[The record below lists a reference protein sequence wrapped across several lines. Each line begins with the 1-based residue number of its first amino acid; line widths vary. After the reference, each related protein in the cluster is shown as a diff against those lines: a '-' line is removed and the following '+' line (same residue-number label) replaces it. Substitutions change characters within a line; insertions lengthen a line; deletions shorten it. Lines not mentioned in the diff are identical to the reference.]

1 MPFFLSPLCL
11 LLMAG
16 AVRAEESPPAARLLG
31 GSGFA
36 GKLISVEK
44 GVVRFSSEGQT
55 RDVPLKQLVRWGH
68 PVETRRRVTVEGR
81 PLARVFLADGGVL
94 VGDLTQIDG
103 ERATLFSDLFGGV
116 RLPLGRVRGAIL
128 HPPAGRRERERLALR
143 VQQAEG
149 DADRLLL
156 VNGDELVGRLIGF
169 QENQFQL
176 ETPLGA
182 VDAPLE
188 KVAAFLLKPPPDAER
203 PTGGAV
209 LVGFRDGSLLRAT
222 RLSISP
228 KNVRLGLGKDLTFES
243 AEPQAVA
250 SLQPLS
256 PLVTYLSDLAPLS
269 YRHVP
274 YLTVAWPYHA
284 DRDALGGRLRAGER
298 LYSKGLGL
306 HSASRLA
313 YKLERPAARFAAEV
327 ALDDAAKGAGSVVF
341 RVFTSSGG
349 AWKEAYASGVV
360 RGGDPPVSVSVDLA
374 GVKALV
380 LLVDYADRGDVLD
393 HANWLDARL
402 ERDHSGTFNHE
413 TRERHEKKNE
423 EE

>member
-1 MPFFLSPLCL
+1 L
-11 LLMAG
+11 LAAAA
-16 AVRAEESPPAARLLG
+16 AVRAEETPPAARLLG
-31 GSGFA
+31 GTDFA
-36 GKLISVEK
+36 GALVSVEK
-44 GVVRFSSEGQT
+44 GVVRFSSAEGA

-68 PVETRRRVTVEGR
+68 PVETRRRVTVTGR

-116 RLPLGRVRGAIL
+116 KLPLARVRGAIL
-128 HPPAGRRERERLALR
+128 HPPAGRQERDRLALR
-143 VQQAEG
+143 IEEAEG

-169 QENQFQL
+169 QEDQFQL
-176 ETPLGA
+176 ETALGA

-188 KVAAFLLKPPPDAER
+188 KVAALMLKPPPNAER
-203 PTGGAV
+203 PSGRAV

-222 RLSISP
+222 RLNISP
-228 KNVRLGLGKDLTFES
+228 KSVRLGLGESLTLEAS
-243 AEPQAVA
+243 EPRAVV

-256 PLVTYLSDLAPLS
+256 PRVTYLSDLAPLS

-284 DRDALGGRLRAGER
+284 DRDVLGGRLRAGGR
-298 LYSKGLGL
+298 LYSKGLGV

-341 RVFTSSGG
+341 RVFTNSGDD
-349 AWKEAYASGVV
+349 WKQAYASGVV
-360 RGGDPPVSVSVDLA
+360 RGGDAPVPVSVDLA

-402 ERDHSGTFNHE
+402 ERP
-413 TRERHEKKNE
+413 
-423 EE
+423 